1 MYDQIMENLKTDA
14 LNDLYSG
21 VVTPLDRDILSDMP
35 LPSDIVD
42 PFASQEVP
50 PLTVMNLTYASL
62 SGWMAESRRESYISE
77 RFVYLSKLVMKG
89 VTTMGRGLVTLHNR
103 GEDLSAAPMQIGDLI
118 SVGSYHFR
126 KSYLGVVQF
135 ASRYPEISERLLVN
149 QLGWSNI
156 LLRLYKTKE
165 KLVEEPSKEYNTPE
179 IEAGTEPETIKSEIT
194 GPETS
199 GNQLPAGSA
208 FESLDTLFIDSTPA
222 FSSHSSL
229 NEPAAFSAQRAFTS
243 LPGNR
248 SPQTDG
254 KRSAGRNK
262 ASGTKT
268 EGSPVTGQQPAS
280 AEAPV
285 PSDSEPAEEILPA
298 VETPQHLSEDQA
310 SRTAE
315 EDETPQI
322 LSDDRPP
329 LTAEEPEAVQI
340 MQNVMERS
348 KDNEDGALSF
358 TTEEMRFLA
367 KDPLFAEMMPELA
380 SDIRN
385 ALIKY
390 DTG

>member
-1 MYDQIMENLKTDA
+1 
-14 LNDLYSG
+14 
-21 VVTPLDRDILSDMP
+21 MP

-42 PFASQEVP
+42 PFASQDVR

-62 SGWMAESRRESYISE
+62 SGWMAESRKESYISE

-135 ASRYPEISERLLVN
+135 ASRYPKISERLLVN

-165 KLVEEPSKEYNTPE
+165 KLAEAPDRKNHDTE
-179 IEAGTEPETIKSEIT
+179 IET

-208 FESLDTLFIDSTPA
+208 FESLDTVFTGNTPA
-222 FSSHSSL
+222 FSSHPSL

-248 SPQTDG
+248 NPQTG
-254 KRSAGRNK
+254 TRRSVRRGGT
-262 ASGTKT
+262 SGTKE
-268 EGSPVTGQQPAS
+268 EGSPVTGLQPVS
-280 AEAPV
+280 AEP
-285 PSDSEPAEEILPA
+285 PAA
-298 VETPQHLSEDQA
+298 ETPQDPSDDQT
-310 SRTAE
+310 SRTAAE
-315 EDETPQI
+315 AGTQQPSSEAQQPDTEVPETIQI
-322 LSDDRPP
+322 L
-329 LTAEEPEAVQI
+329 
-340 MQNVMERS
+340 QNVMERS
-348 KDNEDGALSF
+348 KDDEEGALSF
-358 TTEEMRFLA
+358 TVEEMRTLA
-367 KDPLFAEMMPELA
+367 GDPVFAEMMPGLA
-380 SDIRN
+380 ADIRK